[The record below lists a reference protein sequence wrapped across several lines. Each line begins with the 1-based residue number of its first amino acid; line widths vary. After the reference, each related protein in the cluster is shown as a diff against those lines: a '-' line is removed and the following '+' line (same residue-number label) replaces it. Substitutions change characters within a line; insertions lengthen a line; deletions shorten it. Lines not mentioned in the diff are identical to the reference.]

1 MALCPVTCLYPA
13 RPTHLYLYLL
23 SSPIWRLIL
32 LKSSLL
38 PSPALLLA
46 AVPRNSCSTLAA
58 STRLVSHRTGEV
70 RVRVSAVPPCW
81 RPHLAASWRPC
92 PWPPRTSC

>member
-1 MALCPVTCLYPA
+1 MSQPLAPIHSDPSTYPSTSYIYSD
-13 RPTHLYLYLL
+13 P
-23 SSPIWRLIL
+23 PIWRLIL

-38 PSPALLLA
+38 PSPALLVA

-70 RVRVSAVPPCW
+70 RVSTVPPW
-81 RPHLAASWRPC
+81 
-92 PWPPRTSC
+92 

>member
-1 MALCPVTCLYPA
+1 M
-13 RPTHLYLYLL
+13 
-23 SSPIWRLIL
+23 WRLIL

-70 RVRVSAVPPCW
+70 RVVSTVPPC
-81 RPHLAASWRPC
+81 
-92 PWPPRTSC
+92 